1 MTGPKGHKRKE
12 GETVWD
18 SREKET
24 GGKVRLEE
32 IKQPQ
37 CKSDKIITGF
47 TSPVPPSSDQNGLA
61 AVSVL
66 QKKEMHSLVYFFGR
80 HLNSA
85 ELT

>member
-1 MTGPKGHKRKE
+1 M
-12 GETVWD
+12 WD

-47 TSPVPPSSDQNGLA
+47 TSPVPPSSDQNRLA